1 VGKRAALPAPTAHRR
16 CQGRIIVLL
25 HEFGTPVRWQCSV
38 CVDEGVISNW
48 EDSLFDL
55 RRRRLTV
62 VGAVSEIGINSQ
74 MIHDFLDDAAF
85 VINEPIAARRTVFTP
100 NSSSRYTSTAMQAS
114 STSSSPPVRTV
125 PNAAPVARAASLRA
139 AGRPAVAVRRRCCG
153 HPNSGAAGY

>member
-1 VGKRAALPAPTAHRR
+1 
-16 CQGRIIVLL
+16 
-25 HEFGTPVRWQCSV
+25 
-38 CVDEGVISNW
+38 VISNW

-85 VINEPIAARRTVFTP
+85 VVNEPIAARRTVFTP
-100 NSSSRYTSTAMQAS
+100 NSPSRYTSTAMQAS

-125 PNAAPVARAASLRA
+125 PNAAPVARGISAGCWPSRSGGTPQVLWSPEQWCCGVLIASRANWGRFVSGILCATKAASIEESQR
-139 AGRPAVAVRRRCCG
+139 
-153 HPNSGAAGY
+153 